1 MQFVAD
7 PGFLVA
13 LAVLLGVD
21 IARGGQ
27 IGEHLIEVLR
37 GLPFEARRLGFWP
50 FLVLARASALARRLS
65 AIGRRRIPLIVVR
78 LRLDRL
84 LARLDLGRVARDHA
98 DDAPAE
104 RALDQRRV
112 HLVGQIALRKL
123 REGAGKGSF
132 RRHLRASFPTEN
144 ATQRPVDIEAL
155 DQSGGGR
162 NAQHRLGDESP
173 GEGAAIVRR
182 AAGAS
187 GRFGNEGLEA
197 DHVEGRDEP
206 PERFGHRVDFLAK
219 PRKQIALDVV
229 PARFHSVERI
239 VGHCCC

>member
-1 MQFVAD
+1 
-7 PGFLVA
+7 
-13 LAVLLGVD
+13 
-21 IARGGQ
+21 
-27 IGEHLIEVLR
+27 
-37 GLPFEARRLGFWP
+37 
-50 FLVLARASALARRLS
+50 
-65 AIGRRRIPLIVVR
+65 
-78 LRLDRL
+78 
-84 LARLDLGRVARDHA
+84 
-98 DDAPAE
+98 DAPAE

-112 HLVGQIALRKL
+112 HLVGQTALGKL

-144 ATQRPVDIEAL
+144 ATQRLVDIEAL

-187 GRFGNEGLEA
+187 GRFGNKGLEA

-206 PERFGHRVDFLAK
+206 PERFGHRVGRTTPLAGQ
-219 PRKQIALDVV
+219 PV
-229 PARFHSVERI
+229 PAQAPRRYGAGPSEAGFCAWRNAVTKSASVFSSMSDTAI
-239 VGHCCC
+239 

>member
-1 MQFVAD
+1 M
-7 PGFLVA
+7 
-13 LAVLLGVD
+13 
-21 IARGGQ
+21 
-27 IGEHLIEVLR
+27 
-37 GLPFEARRLGFWP
+37 
-50 FLVLARASALARRLS
+50 
-65 AIGRRRIPLIVVR
+65 
-78 LRLDRL
+78 
-84 LARLDLGRVARDHA
+84 
-98 DDAPAE
+98 
-104 RALDQRRV
+104 

-144 ATQRPVDIEAL
+144 ATQRLVDIEAL
-155 DQSGGGR
+155 DQGGGGG

-173 GEGAAIVRR
+173 GESAAIVRR

-197 DHVEGRDEP
+197 DHVEGCDEP

-219 PRKQIALDVV
+219 PWKQIALDVV

-239 VGHCCC
+239 VGHCCCGGSAR

>member
-1 MQFVAD
+1 AGYVDVQFVPG
-7 PGFLVA
+7 PGFFVA
-13 LAVLLGVD
+13 LAVFLGADV
-21 IARGGQ
+21 AGGGQ
-27 IGEHLIEVLR
+27 VGEHLAEVLR
-37 GLPFEARRLGFWP
+37 DLPLETRRLRLWP
-50 FLVLARASALARRLS
+50 LFVLARASALTRRLS
-65 AIGRRRIPLIVVR
+65 AIGWRRILLFVVR

-84 LARLDLGRVARDHA
+84 LARLDLGGVARDHA

-104 RALDQRRV
+104 RALNQRRV
-112 HLVGQIALRKL
+112 HLAGQIALRKL

-144 ATQRPVDIEAL
+144 ATQRLVDIEAL

-182 AAGAS
+182 ATGAS

-197 DHVEGRDEP
+197 DHVNRRMDS
-206 PERFGHRVDFLAK
+206 K
-219 PRKQIALDVV
+219 YI
-229 PARFHSVERI
+229 
-239 VGHCCC
+239 